1 MEIILWMELV
11 ENEDDENNGRS
22 FSIGPALKRCR
33 NNHSKNSRRHVVIKR
48 GFPTTTQ
55 SSWSFGAI
63 GGAIISFRV
72 SSEGLFVAIIDLF
85 MTELY
90 SDLLEWSEIYIV
102 LYVLFAIIA
111 NQVRQGLRV
120 WTCDDVMS

>member
-1 MEIILWMELV
+1 
-11 ENEDDENNGRS
+11 
-22 FSIGPALKRCR
+22 
-33 NNHSKNSRRHVVIKR
+33 
-48 GFPTTTQ
+48 
-55 SSWSFGAI
+55 
-63 GGAIISFRV
+63 
-72 SSEGLFVAIIDLF
+72 